1 MKKSIIPTIFLMFVL
16 LGLIACSRSE
26 RKEATDHTEAKP
38 AAREAAEG
46 AGSILKIEESMLRD
60 LRIITARVEQ
70 HSAGE
75 TTAMIG
81 ELTVNENAYAEVG
94 SPIASKVVSVTASP
108 GQSVKIGQVVAILQ
122 SPEVGKARSEMLTAQ
137 ARLDLAR
144 RVLERKRRLGA
155 ERIVAQRDIQEAEA
169 NQASAEAELRAA
181 RGTLESLGVD
191 QSETLA
197 TESPR
202 FSLRSPISG
211 TVIERN
217 AVQGRMA
224 EPAQPL
230 FRIGDLSH
238 LWLTVHAFEGD
249 AVRVRLGTAA
259 RVTFLA
265 LPGQTFTGKVSLVG
279 KQVDLETRTI
289 PVRVEIA
296 NKGGLLRPG
305 MSATAFLKM
314 GNESGTILAVPVAS
328 LQRVGERWIV
338 FIPRS
343 EDSFETREVGRGRD
357 LGSEVEI
364 LSGLKAGET
373 VVVDGSFLLKAQAER
388 TRGGGEDHD

>member
-1 MKKSIIPTIFLMFVL
+1 
-16 LGLIACSRSE
+16 
-26 RKEATDHTEAKP
+26 
-38 AAREAAEG
+38 
-46 AGSILKIEESMLRD
+46 
-60 LRIITARVEQ
+60 
-70 HSAGE
+70 
-75 TTAMIG
+75 
-81 ELTVNENAYAEVG
+81 
-94 SPIASKVVSVTASP
+94 
-108 GQSVKIGQVVAILQ
+108 VVAILQ

-181 RGTLESLGVD
+181 KGTLESLGVD

-238 LWLTVHAFEGD
+238 LWLTVHAFERD
-249 AVRVRLGTAA
+249 AVRVRPGTTG

-279 KQVDLETRTI
+279 KQVDPETRTI
-289 PVRVEIA
+289 PIRLEIA

-305 MSATAFLKM
+305 MSATALLKV
-314 GNESGTILAVPVAS
+314 GNESGTIFAVPAAS

-338 FIPRS
+338 FVPRS

-388 TRGGGEDHD
+388 TRGEGEDHD

>member
-1 MKKSIIPTIFLMFVL
+1 MKKSSILTTFLMFVL

-26 RKEATDHTEAKP
+26 RKEAADHTEAKP

-60 LRIITARVEQ
+60 LRITTARVEKQ
-70 HSAGE
+70 SADE

-81 ELTVNENAYAEVG
+81 ELTVNENAYAELG

-108 GQSVKIGQVVAILQ
+108 GQFVKIGQVVAILQ

-169 NQASAEAELRAA
+169 NQAAAEAELRAA

-238 LWLTVHAFEGD
+238 LWLTVHAFERD
-249 AVRVRLGTAA
+249 AVRVRVGTAA

-305 MSATAFLKM
+305 MSATAFLKV
-314 GNESGTILAVPVAS
+314 GNESGTILAVPAAS

-338 FIPRS
+338 FVPRS